1 MLTFGWGGQIFLTLL
16 LSATHFIQ
24 PHEVSLLLDT
34 MGSSTYT
41 PIKFTVFT
49 LWDWVINKKNRDS
62 STPIPEAKH
71 LSDRKGQSSRIER
84 LTLDSWQNCV
94 LVLLEYKGFLFFIF
108 IIIFFYFFIFWLETK
123 FLHNFVRQSWRI
135 SKDVSSRISL
145 IYFYQS

>member
-94 LVLLEYKGFLFFIF
+94 LEYKGFFF
-108 IIIFFYFFIFWLETK
+108 FFLNFWLETK

-135 SKDVSSRISL
+135 SKDLSSRISL

>member
-1 MLTFGWGGQIFLTLL
+1 MLTLGWGGQIFLTLL

-62 STPIPEAKH
+62 STPISEAKH

-94 LVLLEYKGFLFFIF
+94 LEYKGFFFN
-108 IIIFFYFFIFWLETK
+108 FWLETK

-135 SKDVSSRISL
+135 SKGLSSHISL
-145 IYFYQS
+145 KYFYQS